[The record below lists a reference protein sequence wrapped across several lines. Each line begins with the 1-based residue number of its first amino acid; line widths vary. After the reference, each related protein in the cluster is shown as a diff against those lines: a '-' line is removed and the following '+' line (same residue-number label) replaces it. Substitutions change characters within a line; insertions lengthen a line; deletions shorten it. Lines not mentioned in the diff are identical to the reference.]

1 MVQVN
6 GGMWSGGGSGGR
18 SCVVGLVLYEVLV
31 VAGWSADRVVDG
43 VMGGSCAGCLC
54 QVVR

>member
-1 MVQVN
+1 MAVCGLVL
-6 GGMWSGGGSGGR
+6 
-18 SCVVGLVLYEVLV
+18 VVVVSPVLYEVFV
-31 VAGWSADRVVDG
+31 VAGWSADRVVDV

>member
-1 MVQVN
+1 MAVCGLVVVV
-6 GGMWSGGGSGGR
+6 
-18 SCVVGLVLYEVLV
+18 VVGLVLYEVLV